1 MLRARAPPL
10 RAPPTKRSRILDDIL
25 HLSPLQ
31 SKGEFEDAGSED
43 SNRPSAEAPPPAPKK
58 VMPLKVA
65 LACLDLEFSTGVES
79 DDEGGKEEV
88 QIKIDRPARLW
99 RAKFLL
105 LARMLRRRPRGTKPP
120 LVPRPEEAMAKTR
133 VALRIA
139 AATLFVMLIR
149 RLLPSS

>member
-1 MLRARAPPL
+1 MPFCIPRPYKAKGSLR
-10 RAPPTKRSRILDDIL
+10 T
-25 HLSPLQ
+25 
-31 SKGEFEDAGSED
+31 AGASYR
-43 SNRPSAEAPPPAPKK
+43 NRPSAEGPPSAPKK
-58 VMPLKVA
+58 VMPVNVA
-65 LACLDLEFSTGVES
+65 SACLDLEFSTGVES

-88 QIKIDRPARLW
+88 QIKIDPPARLW

-105 LARMLRRRPRGTKPP
+105 LDRMLRRRQRGTKPP